1 MSTIIPMSSRLTGRC
16 RRSRGNGLSATLI
29 AGMAF
34 VLALSGCAATESE
47 GLPPPAVVQ
56 SADGPTADAGAEA
69 APITGPRPVRIAIPA
84 IGVDSGLMELGLE
97 SNGALEVPPGG
108 FPAGWYSGS
117 PVPGELGPA
126 IIAGHVD
133 WGGEPGV
140 FYRLHE
146 LAPGDEITADRA
158 DGVTAVF
165 RVASVERYAKA
176 AFPTAEV
183 YGDIDH
189 PGLRLITCG
198 GEFDTAADS
207 YRDNTVVFADLV
219 GTRDASDADPN

>member
-1 MSTIIPMSSRLTGRC
+1 MSITSTGRC
-16 RRSRGNGLSATLI
+16 RRSSGSGLSAAL
-29 AGMAF
+29 AACAVF
-34 VLALSGCAATESE
+34 VLALSGCTAHE
-47 GLPPPAVVQ
+47 
-56 SADGPTADAGAEA
+56 ADGPPGPNVVQEASGPAVDSGSDPASITA
-69 APITGPRPVRIAIPA
+69 PRPVRLAIPA
-84 IGVDSGLMELGLE
+84 IEVDSDLMNLGLD

-126 IIAGHVD
+126 VIAGHVD

-140 FYRLHE
+140 FFRLHE
-146 LAPGDEITADRA
+146 LAPGDEIVADRT
-158 DGVTAVF
+158 DGLTEVF

-176 AFPTAEV
+176 AFPTARV
-183 YGDIDH
+183 YGNIDH

-198 GEFDTAADS
+198 GEFDTSVHS

-219 GTRDASDADPN
+219 ETRGRPGEGTN